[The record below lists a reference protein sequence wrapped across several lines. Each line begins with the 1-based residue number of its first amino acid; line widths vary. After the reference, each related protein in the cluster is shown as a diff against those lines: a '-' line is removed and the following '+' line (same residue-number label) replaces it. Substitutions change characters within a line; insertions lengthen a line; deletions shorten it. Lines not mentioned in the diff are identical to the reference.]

1 MSETV
6 EETPVHVEEGEK
18 EGGELTDKGKLLEME
33 EVQGAQPTTSQPQS
47 YQPVKQTTPPEA
59 SEGESE
65 ACATCLQ
72 IFSILIL
79 VLFFPFS
86 LLCALQMV
94 QEYERAVIFR
104 LGRIIDGGAKGPGLF
119 FVYPCMDSVTKVDM
133 RTKAF
138 DINPQEIL
146 TKDQL
151 TVMVDAVMYTRIIDP
166 VLSITKIENVD
177 ASTKLLGATT
187 LRNTLGTY
195 NMTDILSKRDE
206 INSQMKILLDEATDA
221 WGVDVERVEITDV
234 RLPEQMQRAMA
245 AEAEATR
252 EARAKVIA
260 AEGEQK
266 ASRALKEAA
275 DVMTES
281 PAAMQLRYLQTLNTI
296 SAEKN
301 STIIFPLP
309 LEFMQSFRAPPSQG
323 Q

>member
-1 MSETV
+1 MSEPAETELHV
-6 EETPVHVEEGEK
+6 VKEEV
-18 EGGELTDKGKLLEME
+18 TDKGKLLETPTKAA
-33 EVQGAQPTTSQPQS
+33 VVTQPSTSAQPPASEYSDMAKQPE
-47 YQPVKQTTPPEA
+47 T
-59 SEGESE
+59 EGESG
-65 ACATCLQ
+65 ACAACLKLFSL
-72 IFSILIL
+72 IFII
-79 VLFFPFS
+79 LFFPFS
-86 LLCALQMV
+86 LLCALKMV

-119 FVYPCMDSVTKVDM
+119 FVYPCMDTVTKVDM
-133 RTKAF
+133 RTRSF

-151 TVMVDAVMYTRIIDP
+151 TVMVDAVVYLRIIDP
-166 VLSITKIENVD
+166 VLSITKIENVE
-177 ASTKLLGATT
+177 ASSKMLGATT
-187 LRNTLGTY
+187 LRNILGTY
-195 NMTDILSKRDE
+195 NMTDILSKREE
-206 INSQMKILLDEATDA
+206 INSQMKVLLDNATDP

-281 PAAMQLRYLQTLNTI
+281 PAAMQLRYLQTLNTVA
-296 SAEKN
+296 AEKN

-309 LEFMQSFRAPPSQG
+309 LEFLQSFGRPQASPIQ
-323 Q
+323 

>member
-6 EETPVHVEEGEK
+6 EETAAHAEGEK
-18 EGGELTDKGKLLEME
+18 LEEEVTDKGKLLEME
-33 EVQGAQPTTSQPQS
+33 EVQTTQPTTSQPQ
-47 YQPVKQTTPPEA
+47 QPAPTQTQTQPET

-72 IFSILIL
+72 IFSILVI

-86 LLCALQMV
+86 LLCALKMV

-119 FVYPCMDSVTKVDM
+119 FVYPCMDTVTTVDM

-151 TVMVDAVMYTRIIDP
+151 TVMVDAVIYLRIIDP
-166 VLSITKIENVD
+166 VLSITRVENVN
-177 ASTKLLGATT
+177 ASSKMLGATT

-206 INSQMKILLDEATDA
+206 INSQMKVLLDEATDP

-260 AEGEQK
+260 AEGEQR

-275 DVMTES
+275 DVMIES

-309 LEFMQSFRAPPSQG
+309 LEFMQVFKGPQPSQS